1 MLHQVELQK
10 LGLSAPE
17 AQIYIALLRDG
28 SMGASAVTNKTGI
41 PRGTV
46 YPTLNSLLDRGLV
59 EAEAGYGGRFS
70 AIPAEQALPALIARS
85 KEELLQEMV
94 ERERIASELANQLR
108 SVAKPMEHNGESELI
123 QVLRDPRVVA
133 DRFERLELEAERQI
147 EIFIKAPFF
156 HPGSNPAGEKVLQRG
171 VCVRSLYERAVIDA
185 PEIKPSLSKWIAAGE
200 EARVY
205 DGELPHKLAI
215 FDRQNILMPLITSN
229 GQGRT
234 LFIRHPQ
241 LATSLGMFFEFLW
254 KSAEPIKAERTPR
267 KSVSASP
274 RRLMQNHL

>member
-1 MLHQVELQK
+1 MLHQAELQK

-17 AQIYIALLRDG
+17 AQTYLALLRDG
-28 SMGASAVTNKTGI
+28 SMRASAVTSKTGI

-70 AIPAEQALPALIARS
+70 AVPAEQALPSLIARS
-85 KEELLQEMV
+85 REELLQEMV
-94 ERERIASELANQLR
+94 ERERIAGELANQLR
-108 SVAKPMEHNGESELI
+108 SVAKPMEHPGESELI

-133 DRFERLELEAERQI
+133 DRFERLELETERQI

-156 HPGSNPAGEKVLQRG
+156 HPAANPAGEKVLRRG
-171 VCVRSLYERAVIDA
+171 VCVRSLYERAIVDA

-200 EARVY
+200 KARVY

-215 FDRQNILMPLITSN
+215 FDRQNILMPLVTAN

-254 KSAEPIKAERTPR
+254 NGAAPIKAERPAR
-267 KSVSASP
+267 KKVAASS
-274 RRLMQNHL
+274 RRLTRNHR